1 MNSKWAIVIVSV
13 ILFAAGF
20 FYYPK
25 WNLVG
30 SEATIS
36 WDASGYYHYLPGLF
50 IYHDLKQQVWMEEI
64 NEKYLPSP
72 ALDQAFVHEA
82 SGNKVN
88 KYAIGQAVLNSP
100 FFFLGHGY
108 AKLSGS
114 YPADGYSKPYQVAI
128 WIGGLLFAILGLIIL
143 RRVLLFYFDDSL
155 TAWTILTIGLATN
168 FMEYAAITNAMTHAW
183 LFTLLC
189 GLIFCSIRFYKKAD
203 WTSACGIG
211 ISLGLAVLTRPT
223 EMLWLLIPLLWGI
236 KSFKERLIFLI
247 SHWQKILV
255 AVFLCGLI
263 MSIQSIY
270 WKYVANEWI
279 IYTYRD
285 QKLDWLHPR
294 IWRGLAG
301 VNIGWWAYTPIMLFA
316 MMGWRGLYK
325 KYQTIFWP
333 VFITSILALYL
344 TFCWKHFEQGG
355 GLGQR
360 NLIQMY
366 PLMAFPLAM
375 SIAWITKF
383 KAGKWIWAVLFTLN
397 VYYNGWWSHQA
408 HKGGFFHAGQMTTPY
423 FYKVAGR
430 LHPNKD
436 YFKLLDTR
444 EYFEGDPTSV
454 HTLLV
459 DNFDSDTSTAFL
471 LSPAEGK
478 VILLNADHQMYGP
491 VQVSLPSEDCQW
503 LRVEAD
509 FAVKSREWDV
519 WKYTQWIVQFF
530 DGDQPIK
537 TNSIRLQRLIK
548 EDHVPT
554 HIYFDVKLP
563 SERFTKCSI
572 TLWNAESSKIIIMDN
587 FIVTCF
593 Q

>member
-1 MNSKWAIVIVSV
+1 MNSKWSVVIVSA
-13 ILFAAGF
+13 LFFTAGF

-25 WNLVG
+25 WSMVG
-30 SEATIS
+30 SESTIS

-64 NEKYLPSP
+64 NKKYLPSP

-88 KYAIGQAVLNSP
+88 KYAIGQAVLYSP
-100 FFFLGHGY
+100 FFFAGHGY
-108 AKLSGS
+108 AKLTGS
-114 YPADGYSKPYQVAI
+114 FPADGYSKPYQVAI

-143 RRVLLFYFDDSL
+143 RRILLFYFADAL

-168 FMEYAAITNAMTHAW
+168 FMEYASITNAMNHGW

-189 GLIFCSIRFYKKAD
+189 ALILCSIRFYKKAD
-203 WTSACGIG
+203 WISACGIG
-211 ISLGLAVLTRPT
+211 ISFGLAVLTRPT
-223 EMLWLLIPLLWGI
+223 EILWVLIPLLWGMSSI
-236 KSFKERLIFLI
+236 KERISFLMV
-247 SHWQKILV
+247 HWQKILV
-255 AVFLCGLI
+255 AVLLSGLI

-285 QKLDWLHPR
+285 QKLDWLHPK
-294 IWRGLAG
+294 IWRGLVG
-301 VNIGWWAYTPIMLFA
+301 VNIGWWAYTPIMVFA
-316 MMGWRGLYK
+316 MLGWRGLYK
-325 KYQTIFWP
+325 KYQSIFWP
-333 VFITSILALYL
+333 IFITSILAIYVTL
-344 TFCWKHFEQGG
+344 CWKHFEQGG

-375 SIAWITKF
+375 SIYWITNIKL
-383 KAGKWIWAVLFTLN
+383 GKWIWPGLFMLN
-397 VYYNGWWSHQA
+397 VYYNGWWSYQA
-408 HKGGFFHAGQMTTPY
+408 HKGGFFHAGQMTIPY

-444 EYFEGDPTSV
+444 EYFEGKPASV

-459 DNFDSDTSTAFL
+459 DDFDSDTA
-471 LSPAEGK
+471 A
-478 VILLNADHQMYGP
+478 
-491 VQVSLPSEDCQW
+491 VSLPSPPGGRVILLKADQQIYGPVLVTFPSEDFQW

-509 FAVKSREWDV
+509 FTVQTREWDV
-519 WKYTQWIVQFF
+519 WKYTQWIVQFT
-530 DGDQPIK
+530 DGEQPIK
-537 TNSIRLQRLIK
+537 TNSIRLQRLIQ

-554 HIYFDVKLP
+554 HIFFDVKIP
-563 SERFTKCSI
+563 RERFTKCAI
-572 TLWNAESSKIIIMDN
+572 ILWNAESSKEITMDN
-587 FIVTCF
+587 FKAECF
-593 Q
+593 